1 MKLLA
6 EGELLDE
13 RSWKKL
19 AMHTRCSLCDCRG
32 WKLMCDSE
40 NPYVITSAFLDN
52 VLFST
57 PCETCKHSLGRHL
70 DKLREKKKSDVTKLL
85 LMMLDAEKMQERLV
99 GDEPSEI
106 LQIVQQ
112 TQRALTKEICNGNCE
127 ESVACSFGSPPFEPI
142 SIKNIV
148 SNFVVSKS
156 GGNWKIL

>member
-1 MKLLA
+1 MKLLL

-57 PCETCKHSLGRHL
+57 PCETCKHPLGLYTFLPANKRRNINLLVYQQVSILPSIQLVVAFSLG
-70 DKLREKKKSDVTKLL
+70 
-85 LMMLDAEKMQERLV
+85 
-99 GDEPSEI
+99 G
-106 LQIVQQ
+106 
-112 TQRALTKEICNGNCE
+112 
-127 ESVACSFGSPPFEPI
+127 
-142 SIKNIV
+142 V
-148 SNFVVSKS
+148 SAA
-156 GGNWKIL
+156 